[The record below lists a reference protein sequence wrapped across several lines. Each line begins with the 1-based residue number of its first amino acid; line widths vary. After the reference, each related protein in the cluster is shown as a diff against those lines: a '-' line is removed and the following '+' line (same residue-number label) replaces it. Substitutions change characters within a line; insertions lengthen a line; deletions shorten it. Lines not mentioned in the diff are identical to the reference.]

1 MLFRELGLKQGLLK
15 SLDAMGYSQST
26 EIQDQVIKAA
36 LEGQNVVGQS
46 QTGSGKTAAFLLP
59 VLHQLDN
66 NSKNLQAL
74 ILAPTRELVVQIA
87 DEIYKLTKFYSMQ
100 CVQVYGGASPVVQK
114 KNLQRRPAIIVATPG
129 RLMDFMEQGV
139 IDVKNIKY
147 FVIDEVDRM
156 LDMGFVRDIKKI
168 WAQMKGIKQTLLF
181 SATMN
186 EEMKKIIDE
195 HVEKY
200 SFIKVGEEVTV
211 DRIDHSYMAIAH
223 EQKMYNLI
231 KLIHDHPKDKV
242 VVFTHTKR
250 NTETIS
256 NILGKENIT
265 AGMLN
270 GDMSQGKRQAMLRD
284 FKQGKMQ
291 VLVTTD
297 VAARGLNMENV
308 GLVIN
313 FDVPSDAKSY
323 IHRIGRTG
331 RAGASG
337 KAIMFVS
344 PLERYLVQAIEKA
357 HNTKIHQSLHDVQ
370 HDTQGV
376 YIDLRLN
383 KSTDKP
389 GGGRSWWGRNA
400 GPSRGG
406 YRSNSRPSGAYSSS
420 SKKDW
425 GRTSYHTKPRA
436 QGEYSSETRSSGA
449 GHSGNSRNRRRRS
462 GNDRPRREY

>member
-389 GGGRSWWGRNA
+389 GGGRS
-400 GPSRGG
+400 
-406 YRSNSRPSGAYSSS
+406 
-420 SKKDW
+420 
-425 GRTSYHTKPRA
+425 
-436 QGEYSSETRSSGA
+436 
-449 GHSGNSRNRRRRS
+449 
-462 GNDRPRREY
+462 